1 MLGASV
7 GDGASGI
14 PPLAGFILPTAE
26 LAQGQQPSGWMAL
39 FPFLVILAIFYFLLI
54 MPAQRQRKRHQAMLG
69 ALKNGDRVI
78 TNGGIYGTVVGLR
91 DTVVQLRISDQ
102 VRIEVARTAIASFQ
116 PSSEEMQK
124 S

>member
-1 MLGASV
+1 MLATYV
-7 GDGASGI
+7 GDLAVSR
-14 PPLAGFILPTAE
+14 LAGFSSPAVG
-26 LAQGQQPSGWMAL
+26 LAQGQQASPWMQL

-102 VRIEVARTAIASFQ
+102 VRVEVARTAIASLQ